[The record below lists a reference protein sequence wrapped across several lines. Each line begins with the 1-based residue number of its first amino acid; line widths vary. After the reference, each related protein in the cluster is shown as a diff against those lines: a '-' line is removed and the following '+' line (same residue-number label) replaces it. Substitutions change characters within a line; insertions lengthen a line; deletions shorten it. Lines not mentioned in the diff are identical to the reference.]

1 MKIYIHTYTSN
12 RLPKNQKLTLDS
24 LTYTAVF
31 LHMNFSKLLEYVEYY
46 YPYTIT
52 LKVEIKAE
60 DALRIV
66 AYFFNVL
73 KTHPIFA
80 VPYPMLFKY

>member
-1 MKIYIHTYTSN
+1 
-12 RLPKNQKLTLDS
+12 
-24 LTYTAVF
+24 
-31 LHMNFSKLLEYVEYY
+31 MNFSKLLEYVEYY

-52 LKVEIKAE
+52 LKIEIKAE
-60 DALRIV
+60 DPLRIV